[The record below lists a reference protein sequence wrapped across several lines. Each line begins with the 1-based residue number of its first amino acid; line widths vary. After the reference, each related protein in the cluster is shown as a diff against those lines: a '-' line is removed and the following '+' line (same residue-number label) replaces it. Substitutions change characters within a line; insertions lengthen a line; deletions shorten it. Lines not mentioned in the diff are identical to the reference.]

1 MNIDNIFY
9 KISDAF
15 SDEIF
20 QTLLETET
28 IKIERILSSR
38 QSTPP
43 DRWYDQEH
51 NEWVILLKGRARL
64 LLEGDSNPIELHP
77 GDYLNIPAHQRHRV
91 EWTDPNQ
98 VTIWLAVHY
107 K

>member
-28 IKIERILSSR
+28 IKIERILSYG

-43 DRWYDQEH
+43 ARWYDQEQ